1 MGRVRTEGRRGLV
14 WEGVEA
20 DLSALLAASV
30 EGSQVTLEIVSCQC
44 EREVLGIICAPFLSI
59 LHPHHIHFI
68 LL

>member
-1 MGRVRTEGRRGLV
+1 M

-44 EREVLGIICAPFLSI
+44 EREVLGIICAPLPFYPPPPPLTLDRS
-59 LHPHHIHFI
+59 LVDAHM
-68 LL
+68 